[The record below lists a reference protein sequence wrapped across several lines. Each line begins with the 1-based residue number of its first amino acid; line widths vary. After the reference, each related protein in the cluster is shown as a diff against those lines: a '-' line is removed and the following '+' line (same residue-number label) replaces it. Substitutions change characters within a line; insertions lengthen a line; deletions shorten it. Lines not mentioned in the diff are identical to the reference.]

1 MKSGKRKTEVIRELE
16 DKLRELEEAL
26 CQVNGKLSDIED
38 ACEQEII
45 QSEEAVETVTDGSE
59 EVLTVVRVRRADSK
73 SCKGG

>member
-1 MKSGKRKTEVIRELE
+1 MTNLVEKV
-16 DKLRELEEAL
+16 RELEEAL

-59 EVLTVVRVRRADSK
+59 EVYNGRAEFAEQILNLVK
-73 SCKGG
+73 EEK